1 MVFRDFFELE
11 FNDFEYLD
19 EWNRVNVEV
28 TDMPIID
35 FVWSSKS
42 QLLITLHKPTQTKK
56 STFLVTQSPIF
67 SNPFSPNNHPSMAV
81 FKFANNPQ
89 NGVLLLQSLPR
100 QNHMVYNTVTKVGCF
115 S

>member
-1 MVFRDFFELE
+1 MLIVDFVNQCKSRPDVTGLMVFRDFFELE

-35 FVWSSKS
+35 FIWSSKS

-56 STFLVTQSPIF
+56 SILFQI
-67 SNPFSPNNHPSMAV
+67 
-81 FKFANNPQ
+81 
-89 NGVLLLQSLPR
+89 
-100 QNHMVYNTVTKVGCF
+100 
-115 S
+115 